1 MAKYKNDIIL
11 KFKLFFICRA
21 KLEDEINKK
30 NLAIKTIVEE
40 RENLIKNRDDLK
52 MELRLKEDKVENL
65 NALLQESLQ
74 KNREN
79 ENIIDG
85 TRKELLDLKRNYA
98 DCNIEKEKYANSNR
112 ELRDHVKRI
121 ELAKRELGRS
131 IEEASQKGS
140 ALEEYKNGLENEKTR
155 LSTILKEAE
164 TKLKKKD
171 QELAEIKGQAQKLQM
186 DNAQQITDEKDLK
199 AKYNATMEENG
210 KLQNE
215 LNQLKKQVQQVAFE
229 VFLIF
234 LTIIYFYFPVIR
246 CGSFALCN

>member
-1 MAKYKNDIIL
+1 MFIHFY
-11 KFKLFFICRA
+11 ICRV

-74 KNREN
+74 KNKEN
-79 ENIIDG
+79 ENIVDG

-98 DCNIEKEKYANSNR
+98 DCNIEKDKYANSNR

-121 ELAKRELGRS
+121 ELAKRELGRN
-131 IEEASQKGS
+131 IEEASQKS
-140 ALEEYKNGLENEKTR
+140 STLEEYKNGLENEKTR

-171 QELAEIKGQAQKLQM
+171 QELVEIKGQVQKLQL
-186 DNAQQITDEKDLK
+186 DNSQQITDEKDLK

-210 KLQNE
+210 KIQNE
-215 LNQLKKQVQQVAFE
+215 LNQLKKQVTYFILFIF
-229 VFLIF
+229 FLG
-234 LTIIYFYFPVIR
+234 YFV
-246 CGSFALCN
+246 L